1 MSACKGSLMCF
12 TYYPETLKMKKIFAF
27 LAVVVL
33 LCVPVLAEKVYRL
46 DDGILSVAK
55 GISAKL
61 PAGTKV
67 VVLDIK
73 ADKQTASDYIVE
85 ELTADLLNLGTLV
98 LVDRQNMA
106 EIKQELALQVSGDV
120 SDESAQK
127 LGEMLGAEVLI
138 TGSFD
143 LLSDKYRMPIKAV
156 RVETSEI
163 LYITT
168 TSISSSSDTE
178 ALFGKPSAG
187 ETAAKTATSVG
198 SAVGSAA
205 RSVADFSGR
214 FICSAV
220 NPVLGLGSY
229 MQGDT
234 SSGGTIVFWE
244 IVGTSAIVW
253 GEYRLSKDQAF
264 GQAMVTGGAV
274 AIGLTCIYAYIRPWT
289 YNRNPKVAEV
299 LDKVTV
305 TSTSAN
311 NLSLGYTV
319 KY

>member
-1 MSACKGSLMCF
+1 
-12 TYYPETLKMKKIFAF
+12 MKKIFSI
-27 LAVVVL
+27 LVVFAL
-33 LCVPVLAEKVYRL
+33 LCTPVMAEKVYRL

-73 ADKQTASDYIVE
+73 ADRQTASDYIVE
-85 ELTADLLNLGTLV
+85 ELTADLLDLGKLV
-98 LVDRQNMA
+98 LVDRKNLD
-106 EIKQELALQVSGDV
+106 EIRQELALQVSGDV
-120 SDESAQK
+120 SDKSAQK

-178 ALFGKPSAG
+178 ALFGKPSGG
-187 ETAAKTATSVG
+187 ETAAKAATDVG

-214 FICSAV
+214 FICSSV
-220 NPVLGLGSY
+220 NPFLGLGSY
-229 MQGDT
+229 MQGDIDG
-234 SSGGTIVFWE
+234 GGTVVFWE
-244 IVGTSAIVW
+244 IVGTGAIVW
-253 GEYRLSKDQAF
+253 GDYRVTKEQSW
-264 GQAMVTGGAV
+264 GQQMVYGGSV
-274 AIGLTCIYAYIRPWT
+274 AIGLTVIYAFIRPWT
-289 YNRNPKVAEV
+289 YNRHPKVAEV
-299 LDKVTV
+299 LDHVSV
-305 TSTSAN
+305 TSASAN
-311 NLSLGYTV
+311 DLSLGYTV

>member
-1 MSACKGSLMCF
+1 
-12 TYYPETLKMKKIFAF
+12 MKKIFSV
-27 LAVVVL
+27 LAILVVL
-33 LCVPVLAEKVYRL
+33 SVPVVAEKVYRL

-61 PAGTKV
+61 PMGTKV

-85 ELTADLLNLGTLV
+85 ELTADLLDLGKLV
-98 LVDRQNMA
+98 LVDRKNME
-106 EIKQELALQVSGDV
+106 EIRQELALQVSGDV

-163 LYITT
+163 LYIST
-168 TSISSSSDTE
+168 TSISSSADTE
-178 ALFGKPSAG
+178 ALFGKPSG
-187 ETAAKTATSVG
+187 SETAARAATSVG

-234 SSGGTIVFWE
+234 DGGGTVVFWE
-244 IVGTSAIVW
+244 IVGTGAIVW
-253 GEYRLSKDQAF
+253 GSYRLQQEQSW
-264 GQAMVTGGAV
+264 GQQLVAGGSV
-274 AIGLTCIYAYIRPWT
+274 AIGLTVIYAFIRPWT

-299 LDKVTV
+299 LDNVTV
-305 TSTSAN
+305 TSAAAN
-311 NLSLGYTV
+311 SLSLGYTV

>member
-1 MSACKGSLMCF
+1 
-12 TYYPETLKMKKIFAF
+12 MKKIFSIF
-27 LAVVVL
+27 AVLVL
-33 LCVPVLAEKVYRL
+33 LSVPAIAEKVYRL

-73 ADKQTASDYIVE
+73 ANKQTASDYIVE
-85 ELTADLLNLGTLV
+85 ELTADLLDLGKLV
-98 LVDRQNMA
+98 LVDRKNLD
-106 EIKQELALQVSGDV
+106 EIRQELALQVSGDV
-120 SDESAQK
+120 SDKSAQK

-163 LYITT
+163 LYIST

-178 ALFGKPSAG
+178 ALFGNPS
-187 ETAAKTATSVG
+187 G
-198 SAVGSAA
+198 SAKAATVVGSAA

-214 FICSAV
+214 LICSAV
-220 NPVLGLGSY
+220 NPVLGIGSY
-229 MQGDT
+229 IQGDT
-234 SSGGTIVFWE
+234 DGGGTVVFWE
-244 IVGTSAIVW
+244 IVGTGTIVW
-253 GEYRLSKDQAF
+253 GNYRLTREESW
-264 GQAMVTGGAV
+264 GQQMVTGGSV
-274 AIGLTCIYAYIRPWT
+274 AIGFTFIYAFIRPWT

-299 LDKVTV
+299 LDNVTV
-305 TSTSAN
+305 TTTSAN